1 MPALTAVLE
10 STPAQLSDGPE
21 HKLRNTTLEILNRM
35 PHTEALRPF
44 DKQVLKLAMDALKAE
59 NEENALFCLRK
70 DLVEGGNGADQTTLS
85 ICGKKFDAN
94 MVTVLSHSG
103 SDLLRS
109 VVSAISMPLSIA
121 SIPSIIPL

>member
-1 MPALTAVLE
+1 MKERLQLAVEVRDAIEVVNSSSEYPKFIAAFMPALTAVLE

-59 NEENALFCLRK
+59 E
-70 DLVEGGNGADQTTLS
+70 
-85 ICGKKFDAN
+85 
-94 MVTVLSHSG
+94 
-103 SDLLRS
+103 
-109 VVSAISMPLSIA
+109 
-121 SIPSIIPL
+121 